1 MWGRGGGALLEM
13 EEKLRISS
21 ESKLTIIIS
30 FICESIDTIDIEAKV
45 KLAVV
50 KH

>member
-1 MWGRGGGALLEM
+1 M
-13 EEKLRISS
+13 EDKLRISS
-21 ESKLTIIIS
+21 ESKLTVIIS
-30 FICESIDTIDIEAKV
+30 KFHLWKYLTMDMAATV